1 MIWCQRRKKTVL
13 GMVFIVGNSHA
24 ITLYEP
30 EILKIMGDHGCA
42 HLVYGY
48 EHFDDRIL
56 KQWAK
61 DLPEKTNIRSFFG
74 LWKQV

>member
-1 MIWCQRRKKTVL
+1 MIWCQRKKDGTWDGL
-13 GMVFIVGNSHA
+13 YWSGTSHA
-24 ITLYEP
+24 TETRNTKNY
-30 EILKIMGDHGCA
+30 GDHGCA

-56 KQWAK
+56 KTMGKGSTRKA
-61 DLPEKTNIRSFFG
+61 NIRSFFG